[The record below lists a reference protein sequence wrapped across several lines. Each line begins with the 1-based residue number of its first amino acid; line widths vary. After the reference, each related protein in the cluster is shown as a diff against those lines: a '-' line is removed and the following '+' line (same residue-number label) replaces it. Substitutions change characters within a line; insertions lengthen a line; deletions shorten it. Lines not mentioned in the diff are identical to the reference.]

1 MAWIVGRKTGQ
12 EFIEA
17 FGSEHWTLSKLQSA
31 IPNSK
36 GGVVGDYSY
45 FNISANDFF
54 KINDGWDYTLE
65 WTAGEITGVN
75 FSNETAK
82 PWVKLSSDKAF
93 IANDGIETATITLE
107 VWKPN
112 LSEIQTNVQRTAFR
126 VPITTPDGDRFVR
139 INITNGIGIA
149 TFKTTKSGR
158 YLFPNNPKRYGT
170 MRIFNQLEI
179 HVDELTLL
187 IQ

>member
-12 EFIEA
+12 VFIDA
-17 FGSEHWTLSKLQSA
+17 FGSDHWTLAKLQES
-31 IPNSK
+31 IPSSK
-36 GGVVGDYSY
+36 GGVVGDYS
-45 FNISANDFF
+45 FCNISANEFE
-54 KINDGWDYTLE
+54 KIFDRWDYTVE

-75 FSNETAK
+75 FANETAK
-82 PWVKLSSDKAF
+82 PWVKLSSDKSF
-93 IANDGIETATITLE
+93 IANDGIDSAIITLE

-126 VPITTPDGDRFVR
+126 VPIITPDGDRFVR
-139 INITNGIGIA
+139 INITNGVGIA

-187 IQ
+187 TQ